1 VTDRSERWPAVKDA
15 VSSRMRSLAMS
26 QADLVRASGV
36 SDTTV
41 RPVMNGKPGNYRPES
56 LRRISLALGWTAES
70 IEEVLGGGEPT
81 IARPTATAPQVDRLL
96 DAVSELTDDER
107 EQLIAIAE
115 TFRRKRG

>member
-1 VTDRSERWPAVKDA
+1 MTDRSDRWGNVRDA
-15 VSSRMRSLAMS
+15 IDDRMRSLAMS

-41 RPVMNGKPGNYRPES
+41 RPVMKGTEGNYRPES
-56 LRRISLALGWTAES
+56 LRRISRALGWTAES
-70 IEEVLGGGEPT
+70 IEEILTGGEATLARASSGQPT
-81 IARPTATAPQVDRLL
+81 VDRLL

-115 TFRRKRG
+115 TFRRKRP